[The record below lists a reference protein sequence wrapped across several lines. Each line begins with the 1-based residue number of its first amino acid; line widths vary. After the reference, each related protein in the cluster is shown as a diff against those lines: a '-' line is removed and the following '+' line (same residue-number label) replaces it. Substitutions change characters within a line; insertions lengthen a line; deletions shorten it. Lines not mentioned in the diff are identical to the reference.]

1 MMNFAGINHNTARMK
16 RTLLIVFMLIISIG
30 EIFPLIWLFD
40 FSLMKSG
47 DLFGSHVLMWPDPPQ
62 WSNYVKAFEQGNIMH
77 YLFNSVLINTI
88 TVIATVVISLMVSYA
103 CIRMKWKLSGIVLKV
118 LMLGLMI
125 PIHAT
130 LLPNFIIYDKLDILD
145 TLPGLLIPY
154 VAFSLPQA
162 IFIMSGF
169 IETVPRELEEAAVMD
184 GCGIYRIIFK
194 IIFPVVKPAIITVAI
209 MTFLNTWNEFIMAM
223 TYLSSETWKTLPFAV
238 TNFAGQYASDVAA
251 QFAVMT
257 LTALPSLIVFIILNK
272 QITKGVMMGAVKG

>member
-1 MMNFAGINHNTARMK
+1 MSFAGINHTSAKMK
-16 RTLLIVFMLIISIG
+16 RTLLIVFLLIVSIG
-30 EIFPLIWLFD
+30 EIFPLVWMFD
-40 FSLMKSG
+40 FSLAKSG
-47 DLFGSHVLMWPDPPQ
+47 DLFGSHILIWPETPQ
-62 WSNYVKAFEQGNIMH
+62 WSNYAKAFEQGNILH
-77 YLFNSVLINTI
+77 YLLNSLIINTI
-88 TVIATVVISLMVSYA
+88 TVLATVVISLMVSYA
-103 CIRMKWKLSGIVLKV
+103 CTRMKWKLSGTVLKV
-118 LMLGLMI
+118 LMLGMMI

-169 IETVPRELEEAAVMD
+169 VETVPRELEEAAVMD

-194 IIFPVVKPAIITVAI
+194 IILPVVKPAIVTVAI

-223 TYLSSETWKTLPFAV
+223 TYLSSETWKTLPFAI
-238 TNFAGQYASDVAA
+238 TNFIGQYSSDVAA

-272 QITKGVMMGAVKG
+272 QITRGVMLGAVKG